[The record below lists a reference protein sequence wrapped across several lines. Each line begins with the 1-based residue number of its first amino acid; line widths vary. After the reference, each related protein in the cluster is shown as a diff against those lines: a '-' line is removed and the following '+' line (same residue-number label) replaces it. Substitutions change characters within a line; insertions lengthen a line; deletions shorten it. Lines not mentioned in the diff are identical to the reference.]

1 MEAEIAL
8 VGFGFFR
15 HDVQS
20 GAAMADHR
28 AHHHLHRPVRA
39 GDDAGFAADA
49 TLLHHMDKAFIAAD
63 GAVRADIG
71 AGGVF
76 TLTAGGR
83 RGNIDPFDHVNTR
96 LKGVRRQGGAVLM
109 FLMGY
114 HAGHFAS
121 ATADTF
127 ARIGDN
133 ETVHPFLQQ

>member
-1 MEAEIAL
+1 MPEVTRLTSQAATFILVHLLKFVAVNAHQGVRRADPMQAGPLAVEAEIAL

-28 AHHHLHRPVRA
+28 RTTILHRRT
-39 GDDAGFAADA
+39 GRRRRRFAADA

-63 GAVRADIG
+63 GAVRADVG

-83 RGNIDPFDHVNTR
+83 RKTLTLIT
-96 LKGVRRQGGAVLM
+96 
-109 FLMGY
+109 
-114 HAGHFAS
+114 
-121 ATADTF
+121 
-127 ARIGDN
+127 
-133 ETVHPFLQQ
+133 